1 MTVTNITRP
10 APIGGSEIAAACGID
25 PHRSRV
31 MLWLEKTGRVRR
43 EPSEAMEWGT
53 RLEPVIFEALADQG
67 YNVASAG
74 GVAWRDEAR
83 PWLIGHPDGFEWPGD
98 SRQDGPERLLEI
110 KTAGQW
116 AHRGFEG
123 VPFEYQAQVQLYLH
137 LTGLSR
143 ALVAI
148 LVGGQ
153 RLELHELDRDERAI
167 RGLLGLAERFWRHV
181 ETNEPPAPDSSES
194 SREAMRTLWPE
205 HEPGKAVRLLGSSWE
220 CYRELRRRRA
230 QRDVLDRQ
238 IGTLE
243 NTLKATMGDAE
254 RAIGPHDEDALTWRT
269 TEAKRIDVTA
279 LRRDRPEIAAEYETA
294 TPTRRFVVL

>member
-1 MTVTNITRP
+1 MSATVTNIVRP

-31 MLWLEKTGRVRR
+31 ALWLEKTGRIAR
-43 EPSEAMEWGT
+43 EESEAMRWGT
-53 RLEPVIFEALADQG
+53 ALEPVIVHALHEQG
-67 YNVASAG
+67 YNPYG
-74 GVAWRDEAR
+74 RGIEYRDEAR
-83 PWLIGHPDGFEWPGD
+83 PWLLGHPDGLCTL
-98 SRQDGPERLLEI
+98 DGSPALLEV

-123 VPFEYQAQVQLYLH
+123 VPFHYQAQVQHYLH
-137 LTGLSR
+137 LTGLQR

-167 RGLLGLAERFWRHV
+167 RGLLNLAERFWRYV
-181 ETNEPPAPDSSES
+181 ERNEPPPPDHSES
-194 SREAMRTLWPE
+194 SREALLTLWPE
-205 HEPGKAVRLLGSSWE
+205 HRPGKTVRLMGSSWE
-220 CYRELRRRRA
+220 AFQELKRRRA
-230 QRDVLDRQ
+230 QADVLKAQ
-238 IGTLE
+238 ITTLE

-254 RAIGPHDEDALTWRT
+254 RAIGPRDEEALTWRT
-269 TEAKRIDVTA
+269 TEARRIDVTA
-279 LRRDRPEIAAEYETA
+279 LRRDRPEIASEYETA